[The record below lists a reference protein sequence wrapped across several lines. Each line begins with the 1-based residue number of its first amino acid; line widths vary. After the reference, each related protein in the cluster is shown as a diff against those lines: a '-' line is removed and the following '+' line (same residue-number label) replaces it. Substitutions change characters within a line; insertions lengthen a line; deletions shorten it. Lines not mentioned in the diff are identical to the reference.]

1 MAIHQQLQKS
11 ALGPEEIS
19 RLVAAY
25 EQTLTALA
33 LNDRGDPI
41 TQMIAK
47 TIIEIGKAGI
57 EDPKQISKL
66 ALRKLGAP

>member
-1 MAIHQQLQKS
+1 
-11 ALGPEEIS
+11 
-19 RLVAAY
+19 VAAY

-47 TIIEIGKAGI
+47 TIIEIGKTGI